1 MNSASPLSLDA
12 GIAAD
17 GRATGLMSA
26 RAIFCSRAAWLDSE
40 ECVRAAGF
48 IGADEFCALLSLLG
62 STADGGVALT
72 VSAGGTAAGCGELAE
87 VEIGEVDALGF
98 GVLGFGVLWLGEEF
112 ALGEGDGSDGFAFD
126 AELAAVSVPLA
137 GAGAGWAVVGAVV

>member
-1 MNSASPLSLDA
+1 LSLDT
-12 GIAAD
+12 GIAAE

-26 RAIFCSRAAWLDSE
+26 RATFCSRAARLDSE
-40 ECVRAAGF
+40 ECVRTAGF
-48 IGADEFCALLSLLG
+48 VRAGGFCSLVALLG

-87 VEIGEVDALGF
+87 VETGEIDA
-98 GVLGFGVLWLGEEF
+98 LGFGVLWLGEEF

-126 AELAAVSVPLA
+126 AELSAVLVPLA
-137 GAGAGWAVVGAVV
+137 CDGAVWAVVGAVV